1 MIKIEQGSYC
11 LLEFKDISDFDD
23 NHNDILYWICM
34 MDDPLQTQTLLSK
47 VAISHASFKL
57 TGDALDWWEQLQE
70 LRIWQG

>member
-1 MIKIEQGSYC
+1 
-11 LLEFKDISDFDD
+11 
-23 NHNDILYWICM
+23 M

-70 LRIWQG
+70 LRI